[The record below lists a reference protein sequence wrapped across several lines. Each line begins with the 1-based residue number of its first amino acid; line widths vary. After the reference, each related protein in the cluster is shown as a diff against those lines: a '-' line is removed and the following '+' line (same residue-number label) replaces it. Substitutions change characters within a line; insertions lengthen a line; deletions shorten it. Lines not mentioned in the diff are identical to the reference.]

1 MVRLARLFTALFFI
15 MGSVVMTNAQMVWIP
30 DKAHSSVGF
39 TVQHLVI
46 SEVDGSFKTFYG
58 KVVSSKPDFSDLQ
71 VDFTVDVTSITTDNE
86 MRDNHLKSEDF
97 FNAGKFPKMTFTS
110 RSIKKVSDNKYELMG
125 DLTIRDVT
133 HLVKFDVLYNGTV
146 KDGYGNTKAGFKAT
160 STINRFDYNLKWNT
174 LTETGGTIVGKDV
187 GIVINLELTP
197 QK

>member
-1 MVRLARLFTALFFI
+1 MKNTSRYFAIISLILLPVI
-15 MGSVVMTNAQMVWIP
+15 MTYAQTTWVP
-30 DKAHSSVGF
+30 DKAHSSVRF
-39 TVQHLVI
+39 TVAHLVI
-46 SEVDGSFKTFYG
+46 AEVEGSFRNFYG
-58 KVVSSKPDFSDLQ
+58 TATSSKPDFSDLQ

-86 MRDNHLKSEDF
+86 MRDNHLKSDDF
-97 FNAGKFPKMTFTS
+97 FNAGKFPKMTFKS

-133 HLVKFDVLYNGTV
+133 RFVKFDVLYNGTV

-160 STINRFDYNLKWNT
+160 ATINRFDYSLKWNT
-174 LTETGGTIVGKDV
+174 LTETGGTVVGKDV

>member
-1 MVRLARLFTALFFI
+1 
-15 MGSVVMTNAQMVWIP
+15 
-30 DKAHSSVGF
+30 
-39 TVQHLVI
+39 
-46 SEVDGSFKTFYG
+46 
-58 KVVSSKPDFSDLQ
+58 
-71 VDFTVDVTSITTDNE
+71 